1 MSPDKL
7 VYMANQIAKFFSTQS
22 RTSAPQAVA
31 DHLVR
36 FWEPRMCEQICAH
49 WQEGGI
55 GLDPVAKEAVHILSG
70 R

>member
-36 FWEPRMCEQICAH
+36 FWEPRMREQICAH